1 MKVFYLKNYFPPT
14 CKSVLLYGKWYP
26 GALKKQYFAIAPSSE
41 SLDWSYNKTNQ
52 LEYMTPE
59 ITLSSLTLIQPV
71 LATCRCNST
80 FRVPCTRLYLK
91 RSNKLWCCTSGLT
104 SYVNVTY
111 STYHSRLNRHNRT
124 LQVITKTQGG
134 GRRPWRERAKT
145 LEGAWLSLL
154 LIEDTLQL
162 SQEVKPQGQKKHPH
176 PHLQHLQG
184 NQVIYNG
191 IGMFIFSLPHQK
203 TADGPLSKLNIS
215 FAIPLPMK
223 IIQTHKASYLAGKT
237 S

>member
-1 MKVFYLKNYFPPT
+1 MISMIELSNSIVNTTVNIVCQPAPPPIFAIAYCSMLTCRGSWVWSHVVPVDTVQWETFKGENLQILRFCESFLSKNYFPPT

-59 ITLSSLTLIQPV
+59 FTLSSLTLIQPL
-71 LATCRCNST
+71 LATCTCNST

-111 STYHSRLNRHNRT
+111 STYHLRLNRHICT
-124 LQVITKTQGG
+124 LQVITKTQDEDLGG
-134 GRRPWRERAKT
+134 SVTFTTTYRRYP
-145 LEGAWLSLL
+145 
-154 LIEDTLQL
+154 
-162 SQEVKPQGQKKHPH
+162 
-176 PHLQHLQG
+176 
-184 NQVIYNG
+184 
-191 IGMFIFSLPHQK
+191 
-203 TADGPLSKLNIS
+203 
-215 FAIPLPMK
+215 AIV
-223 IIQTHKASYLAGKT
+223 TGS
-237 S
+237 